1 MDRRVFG
8 QPSAGDQTSSEVDS
22 EVGWTAMMG
31 MHDLRDVFESVDDR
45 LNDRALT
52 QKQLIL

>member
-8 QPSAGDQTSSEVDS
+8 QPSAGDQTSSEVDK

-31 MHDLRDVFESVDDR
+31 MHDLRDVFESVDDG
-45 LNDRALT
+45 LNDRTLT